1 MHRLTDRQL
10 RHLSSRRTPLVVT
23 ASVAGGQ
30 ASMEQVG
37 AEVPFSPG
45 LYADQAEIL
54 LSNHL
59 SSREVKVFGAAEIL
73 DSLEVRSGSPAV
85 VAFVKEKS
93 LGLPSFVTYTVG
105 VSDPRA
111 GSQGPLSTALTFS
124 SPATNQALT
133 IPVTVALVLD
143 RRGAGPYGAGLF
155 QHLLD
160 SYQALFFSLFTLLAG
175 TAVTVIAYHA
185 VYAPRELTGPVVLT
199 PRASPGHSPHCE

>member
-1 MHRLTDRQL
+1 MHRLTDGQL

-30 ASMEQVG
+30 TSVEQVG

-45 LYADQAEIL
+45 LYADQTEIL

-59 SSREVKVFGAAEIL
+59 SSREVKVFGAAEIQ
-73 DSLEVRSGSPAV
+73 DSLEVRSGSPTV
-85 VAFVKEKS
+85 VAFAKEKS
-93 LGLPSFVTYTVG
+93 LGLPSFITYTVG

-143 RRGAGPYGAGLF
+143 RRGAGPYECQDGTSWEGPGGQGQGRPAWSQGSVETCGQMQTWRVLSAGCP
-155 QHLLD
+155 
-160 SYQALFFSLFTLLAG
+160 S
-175 TAVTVIAYHA
+175 
-185 VYAPRELTGPVVLT
+185 R
-199 PRASPGHSPHCE
+199 